1 MIWKFSLYGFLK
13 NLRFFEPFLY
23 LFFLSRGVSFFHIGI
38 LIGIRELSQIVS
50 EVPTG
55 VLADLIGRR
64 RTMVF
69 CFGSYLVSFV
79 VFFFGRNLWV
89 FVPAFI
95 LFGMG
100 EALRTGTHKAIILD
114 YLDKHDLSHEKTKY
128 YGLTRSWSLI
138 GSGLCALLAAV
149 LVFVTNSYEY
159 VFIASTVPYIIALF
173 LMLSYPKYL
182 DGKIEKGSY
191 RNFLKEVWQHIH
203 GIVHSFKHTH
213 ELLKSLGNSA
223 FFDATFKISK
233 DYIQP
238 ILQTYVILA
247 GGLFTGILA
256 MSEKQEIAILMGFSF
271 FIIFMVASFS
281 SRNAHKIEKALRRPS
296 KSLNL
301 IYVVFMLLLIEVA
314 LLRRAELFFP
324 IIVVFLFMYVL
335 VNIRRPVIIG
345 CIGDRME
352 KDHRASVLSIET
364 QLKSI
369 FAMILA
375 PIFGL
380 LADGLGIQWVF
391 FGAAALML
399 VLMPLLML
407 KERGEI
413 GTVFKHF

>member
-23 LFFLSRGVSFFHIGI
+23 LFFLSKGVSFFHIGI
-38 LIGIRELSQIVS
+38 LIGIRELSQILS

-69 CFGSYLVSFV
+69 CFGSYLLSFV
-79 VFFFGRNLWV
+79 VFFFGRNFWV

-95 LFGMG
+95 LFGLG

-114 YLDKHDLSHEKTKY
+114 YLDKHDMSHEKTKY
-128 YGLTRSWSLI
+128 YGLTRSWSLA
-138 GSGLCALLAAV
+138 GSGLCALLAAA
-149 LVFVTNSYEY
+149 LVFVSDSYKY
-159 VFIASTVPYIIALF
+159 VFIASTVPYILGLV

-182 DGKIEKGSY
+182 DRKIQKGFY
-191 RNFLKEVWQHIH
+191 RYFFKEVWQHIRS
-203 GIVHSFKHTH
+203 IAHSFRHTY
-213 ELLKSLGNSA
+213 ELLRSLGSSA
-223 FFDATFKISK
+223 FFDATFKIGK

-238 ILQTYVILA
+238 ILQAYVIIA
-247 GGLFTGILA
+247 GGLFSGIFA

-271 FIIFMVASFS
+271 FIIFIVASFS
-281 SRNAHKIEKALRRPS
+281 SRNAHKVEKTMTRPS

-301 IYVVFMLLLIEVA
+301 IYVVFILLLFEVG
-314 LLRRAELFFP
+314 LMQRAELFLF
-324 IIVVFLFMYVL
+324 IIIVFLFMYVL
-335 VNIRRPVIIG
+335 VNIRRPIIVG
-345 CIGDRME
+345 YIGDRME
-352 KDHRASVLSIET
+352 KTQRASVLSIES
-364 QLKSI
+364 QIKSI

-380 LADGLGIQWVF
+380 LADGMGVEWVF

-399 VLMPLLML
+399 VLLPLFIL
-407 KERGEI
+407 KERA
-413 GTVFKHF
+413 